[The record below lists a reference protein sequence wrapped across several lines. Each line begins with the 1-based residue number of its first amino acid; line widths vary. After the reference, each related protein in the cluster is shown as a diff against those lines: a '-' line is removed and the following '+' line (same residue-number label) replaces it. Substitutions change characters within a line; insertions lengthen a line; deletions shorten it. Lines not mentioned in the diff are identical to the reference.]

1 MLASVIDLE
10 FSKYANDFLPELKYL
25 LETIPNDD
33 EKHTNIRIEAM
44 ECIGFII
51 TSFRNQEGFVQE
63 VDQIMEYL
71 INLQKK
77 LERDDPEQASIL
89 DVYAQV
95 SSHTLGKFLK
105 YMPHVYENLLEAV
118 DIEVKI
124 SIHKNDDHQEMLKKK
139 FAISVIMFILVIF
152 TQLGQR

>member
-10 FSKYANDFLPELKYL
+10 FAKYANDFLPELKYL
-25 LETIPNDD
+25 LETIPNTD

-51 TSFRNQEGFVQE
+51 TSFRNQEGFLQE
-63 VDQIMEYL
+63 VDSIMEYL
-71 INLQKK
+71 VNLQKNLAK
-77 LERDDPEQASIL
+77 DDPEQASIL

-95 SSHTLGKFLK
+95 SSHTLDKFLK
-105 YMPHVYENLLEAV
+105 YMPHVYDNLLEAV

-124 SIHKNDDHQEMLKKK
+124 SIHKHDDHEEMQKKK
-139 FAISVIMFILVIF
+139 FAISVIL
-152 TQLGQR
+152 QA